1 MENFKALFIFEDA
14 TLKEAIKII
23 DRGAAQIA
31 LVVDENEVL
40 LGTLTDG
47 DIRRGLL
54 KGYDLQSSVEQVMN
68 IDFCSLQEDVTE
80 NRPLQLMNEKDMHQ
94 MPTIDSQGRVIRI
107 HLMKELLKPV
117 ELPNFVVIMAGG
129 EGNRLRPL
137 TENCPKPMLK
147 IGDKPILEII
157 LEQCIEAGF
166 QKYYISV
173 CYLKDKIISHFQDG
187 SKWGVDIQYL
197 EENQPLGTAGA
208 LSLLPVEPTN
218 PLLVI
223 NGDVLTR
230 TDFNKMMLFHDQQQ
244 AKATICVRSHE
255 TEIPYGVISTEGQQA
270 IQLEEIPVLRH
281 QINAGLYVIEPSLIK
296 LLTKNQHCHM
306 PDFLTKVLT
315 NNKKVVV
322 FPVHE
327 YWLDIGHPETLAK
340 ANGEW

>member
-1 MENFKALFIFEDA
+1 M
-14 TLKEAIKII
+14 
-23 DRGAAQIA
+23 
-31 LVVDENEVL
+31 L

-173 CYLKDKIISHFQDG
+173 NYLKDNIISHFQDG
-187 SKWGVDIQYL
+187 SKWGVEIQYL
-197 EENQPLGTAGA
+197 EEKKPLGTAGS

-230 TDFNKMMLFHDQQQ
+230 TDFNKMILFHDQQQ
-244 AKATICVRSHE
+244 AKATICVRSLE

-270 IQLEEIPVLRH
+270 ILLEEKPVLRH

-306 PDFLTKVLT
+306 PDFMTKVLT